1 MLDINQIGTLLMEEQ
16 YPILSDTQLTML
28 ATTYDNIYQA
38 CYVGALMKAQ
48 TEDITV
54 GPISIKSDSNFWKN
68 LADSFYRQWQLD
80 PIGAFSR
87 GRSITGMTINRSDE

>member
-48 TEDITV
+48 TEVITV
-54 GPISIKSDSNFWKN
+54 GPISIKSDANFWKN
-68 LADSFYRQWQLD
+68 LADAFYLQW
-80 PIGAFSR
+80 
-87 GRSITGMTINRSDE
+87 